1 MGDIGRSIVG
11 YMGKSIVGDMKE
23 IVGVSRRHGINQ

>member
-11 YMGKSIVGDMKE
+11 YMGKSIVGDMRK